1 MMTKPLCASAVFVL
15 LQWSVSAYAAPASA
29 PAVPLTNTPA
39 AASAPAPAT
48 APTATANRHRCY
60 VQLGAFQNQQWAEQ
74 QVAEVA
80 LLGIKAQSYKTR
92 TAQGDIYQVRVE
104 SLNYQQAQTIL
115 QRLKQ
120 NNINAFVDT
129 KPKSTTIMTKEA
141 CTFHYLKVKI
151 GYSTATVIYKV
162 FCK

>member
-29 PAVPLTNTPA
+29 PVAPPTNAPA
-39 AASAPAPAT
+39 AASAPAPA
-48 APTATANRHRCY
+48 ASANRHRCY

-120 NNINAFVDT
+120 NNINAFIAT
-129 KPKSTTIMTKEA
+129 KP
-141 CTFHYLKVKI
+141 
-151 GYSTATVIYKV
+151 
-162 FCK
+162 

>member
-15 LQWSVSAYAAPASA
+15 LQWSVSAHAATASA
-29 PAVPLTNTPA
+29 PAAPPTNTPA
-39 AASAPAPAT
+39 AAAAPAPA
-48 APTATANRHRCY
+48 PTTTANRHRCY

-104 SLNYQQAQTIL
+104 SLNYQQAQIIL

-120 NNINAFVDT
+120 SNINAFIAT
-129 KPKSTTIMTKEA
+129 KP
-141 CTFHYLKVKI
+141 
-151 GYSTATVIYKV
+151 
-162 FCK
+162 

>member
-1 MMTKPLCASAVFVL
+1 MECLCPRGNRFRTGS
-15 LQWSVSAYAAPASA
+15 P
-29 PAVPLTNTPA
+29 TNQYTRR
-39 AASAPAPAT
+39 SFRT
-48 APTATANRHRCY
+48 CTCSHTDNYRHRCY

-120 NNINAFVDT
+120 NNINAFVAT
-129 KPKSTTIMTKEA
+129 KP
-141 CTFHYLKVKI
+141 
-151 GYSTATVIYKV
+151 
-162 FCK
+162 

>member
-15 LQWSVSAYAAPASA
+15 LQWSVSAHAAPASA
-29 PAVPLTNTPA
+29 PAAPPTNAPA
-39 AASAPAPAT
+39 AASAPAPT
-48 APTATANRHRCY
+48 TTANRHCCY

-120 NNINAFVDT
+120 NNINAFVAT
-129 KPKSTTIMTKEA
+129 KP
-141 CTFHYLKVKI
+141 
-151 GYSTATVIYKV
+151 
-162 FCK
+162 

>member
-15 LQWSVSAYAAPASA
+15 LQWSVSAHAATASA
-29 PAVPLTNTPA
+29 PAAPPTNTPA
-39 AASAPAPAT
+39 AASAPAPAP
-48 APTATANRHRCY
+48 APTTTANRHRCY

-104 SLNYQQAQTIL
+104 SLNYHQAQTIL

-120 NNINAFVDT
+120 NNINAFVAT
-129 KPKSTTIMTKEA
+129 KP
-141 CTFHYLKVKI
+141 
-151 GYSTATVIYKV
+151 
-162 FCK
+162 

>member
-15 LQWSVSAYAAPASA
+15 LQWRVSAYAAPA
-29 PAVPLTNTPA
+29 
-39 AASAPAPAT
+39 
-48 APTATANRHRCY
+48 PTSTTTANRHRCY

-120 NNINAFVDT
+120 SNINAFVAT
-129 KPKSTTIMTKEA
+129 KP
-141 CTFHYLKVKI
+141 
-151 GYSTATVIYKV
+151 
-162 FCK
+162 

>member
-1 MMTKPLCASAVFVL
+1 MMTKSLCASAIFVL
-15 LQWSVSAYAAPASA
+15 LQWSATAQAASASA
-29 PAVPLTNTPA
+29 PTSPA
-39 AASAPAPAT
+39 ANTASAPAPA
-48 APTATANRHRCY
+48 ANNANRHRCY

-120 NNINAFVDT
+120 NNINAFVAT
-129 KPKSTTIMTKEA
+129 KP
-141 CTFHYLKVKI
+141 
-151 GYSTATVIYKV
+151 
-162 FCK
+162 

>member
-29 PAVPLTNTPA
+29 PAAPPTNAPA
-39 AASAPAPAT
+39 AASAPAPT
-48 APTATANRHRCY
+48 TTANRHRCY

-120 NNINAFVDT
+120 NNINAFVAT
-129 KPKSTTIMTKEA
+129 KP
-141 CTFHYLKVKI
+141 
-151 GYSTATVIYKV
+151 
-162 FCK
+162 

>member
-15 LQWSVSAYAAPASA
+15 LQWSVSAHAA
-29 PAVPLTNTPA
+29 T
-39 AASAPAPAT
+39 ASAPAPAP
-48 APTATANRHRCY
+48 APITTANRHRCY

-104 SLNYQQAQTIL
+104 SLNYQQAQSVL
-115 QRLKQ
+115 QKLQQ
-120 NNINAFVDT
+120 NKINAFIAT
-129 KPKSTTIMTKEA
+129 KPQ
-141 CTFHYLKVKI
+141 
-151 GYSTATVIYKV
+151 
-162 FCK
+162 

>member
-29 PAVPLTNTPA
+29 PAAPPTNTPA
-39 AASAPAPAT
+39 AASAPAPA
-48 APTATANRHRCY
+48 ASANRHRCY

-120 NNINAFVDT
+120 SNINAFIAT
-129 KPKSTTIMTKEA
+129 KP
-141 CTFHYLKVKI
+141 
-151 GYSTATVIYKV
+151 
-162 FCK
+162 

>member
-29 PAVPLTNTPA
+29 PAAPPTNTPA
-39 AASAPAPAT
+39 AASAPAPT
-48 APTATANRHRCY
+48 TTANRHRCY

-80 LLGIKAQSYKTR
+80 LLCIKAQSYKTR
-92 TAQGDIYQVRVE
+92 TAQGDIYQARVE

-120 NNINAFVDT
+120 NNINAFVAT
-129 KPKSTTIMTKEA
+129 KP
-141 CTFHYLKVKI
+141 
-151 GYSTATVIYKV
+151 
-162 FCK
+162 

>member
-15 LQWSVSAYAAPASA
+15 LQCSVSAYAAPASA
-29 PAVPLTNTPA
+29 PAAPPTNTPA
-39 AASAPAPAT
+39 AASAPAP

-120 NNINAFVDT
+120 SNINAFIAT
-129 KPKSTTIMTKEA
+129 KP
-141 CTFHYLKVKI
+141 
-151 GYSTATVIYKV
+151 
-162 FCK
+162 

>member
-15 LQWSVSAYAAPASA
+15 LQWSVSAHAATASA
-29 PAVPLTNTPA
+29 PAAPPTNTPA
-39 AASAPAPAT
+39 AASAPAPAPAP
-48 APTATANRHRCY
+48 APTTTANRHRCY

-120 NNINAFVDT
+120 NNINAFVAT
-129 KPKSTTIMTKEA
+129 KP
-141 CTFHYLKVKI
+141 
-151 GYSTATVIYKV
+151 
-162 FCK
+162 

>member
-29 PAVPLTNTPA
+29 PAAPPTNTPA
-39 AASAPAPAT
+39 AASAPAPA
-48 APTATANRHRCY
+48 ASANRHRCY

-120 NNINAFVDT
+120 NNINAFVAT
-129 KPKSTTIMTKEA
+129 KP
-141 CTFHYLKVKI
+141 
-151 GYSTATVIYKV
+151 
-162 FCK
+162 

>member
-15 LQWSVSAYAAPASA
+15 LQWSISAHG
-29 PAVPLTNTPA
+29 
-39 AASAPAPAT
+39 APAPA
-48 APTATANRHRCY
+48 PTTTANRHRYY

-120 NNINAFVDT
+120 NNINAFVAT
-129 KPKSTTIMTKEA
+129 KP
-141 CTFHYLKVKI
+141 
-151 GYSTATVIYKV
+151 
-162 FCK
+162 

>member
-29 PAVPLTNTPA
+29 PAAPPTNAPA
-39 AASAPAPAT
+39 AASAPAPA
-48 APTATANRHRCY
+48 ASANRHRCY

-120 NNINAFVDT
+120 NNINAFIAT
-129 KPKSTTIMTKEA
+129 KP
-141 CTFHYLKVKI
+141 
-151 GYSTATVIYKV
+151 
-162 FCK
+162 

>member
-15 LQWSVSAYAAPASA
+15 LQWSVSAHAAPASA
-29 PAVPLTNTPA
+29 PAAPPTNTPA
-39 AASAPAPAT
+39 AASTPAPA
-48 APTATANRHRCY
+48 ASANRHCCY

-120 NNINAFVDT
+120 SNINAFIAT
-129 KPKSTTIMTKEA
+129 KP
-141 CTFHYLKVKI
+141 
-151 GYSTATVIYKV
+151 
-162 FCK
+162 

>member
-15 LQWSVSAYAAPASA
+15 LQWSVSAHAATASA
-29 PAVPLTNTPA
+29 PAAPPTNTPA
-39 AASAPAPAT
+39 AASAPAPT
-48 APTATANRHRCY
+48 TTANRHRCS

-104 SLNYQQAQTIL
+104 SLNYQQAQIIL

-120 NNINAFVDT
+120 SNINAFIAT
-129 KPKSTTIMTKEA
+129 KP
-141 CTFHYLKVKI
+141 
-151 GYSTATVIYKV
+151 
-162 FCK
+162 

>member
-1 MMTKPLCASAVFVL
+1 
-15 LQWSVSAYAAPASA
+15 
-29 PAVPLTNTPA
+29 
-39 AASAPAPAT
+39 
-48 APTATANRHRCY
+48 

-120 NNINAFVDT
+120 NNINAFVAT
-129 KPKSTTIMTKEA
+129 KP
-141 CTFHYLKVKI
+141 
-151 GYSTATVIYKV
+151 
-162 FCK
+162 

>member
-15 LQWSVSAYAAPASA
+15 LQWSVSAHAATASA
-29 PAVPLTNTPA
+29 PAAPPTNTH
-39 AASAPAPAT
+39 APAPAP
-48 APTATANRHRCY
+48 APTTTANRHRCY

-120 NNINAFVDT
+120 NNINAFVAT
-129 KPKSTTIMTKEA
+129 KP
-141 CTFHYLKVKI
+141 
-151 GYSTATVIYKV
+151 
-162 FCK
+162 

>member
-1 MMTKPLCASAVFVL
+1 MMKKFLCTSAVFML
-15 LQWSVSAYAAPASA
+15 LQWSATTHAAPASA
-29 PAVPLTNTPA
+29 PAAASSPAPA
-39 AASAPAPAT
+39 AASSPAPA
-48 APTATANRHRCY
+48 ATANRHRCY

-120 NNINAFVDT
+120 NNINAFVAT
-129 KPKSTTIMTKEA
+129 KP
-141 CTFHYLKVKI
+141 
-151 GYSTATVIYKV
+151 
-162 FCK
+162 